1 MGRLTD
7 DQVQSA
13 ADILVG
19 LREGRLVSSG
29 LPAEFTPDN
38 TADIQRII
46 DAVSERVD
54 RPIRGWKSYTLYKP
68 MNPPFCA
75 PIYDL
80 FPSGSEIPAHIS
92 PTRLIEPEI
101 MFRVDRDLP
110 ARDHQ
115 YEVSEVMDSV
125 TAVVGFEVIG
135 SRFGS
140 AEPSGGAPKVNGTGS
155 LHGSLSD
162 HIANG
167 CVVVG
172 DEIRDWRNVAFE
184 DVVLQLTEGDRELVS
199 VIGCHPFD
207 NPFLPVVVGV
217 NRLRRRKGVRTGEI
231 IVTNSSTSFFPV
243 ADGAPIRATYE
254 GLGTVTATFAE

>member
-7 DQVQSA
+7 DQVRTA

-19 LREGRLVSSG
+19 LREERLVASG
-29 LPAEFTPDN
+29 LPAEVTPDN
-38 TADIQRII
+38 TADVQRII
-46 DAVSERVD
+46 DAVSDRVD
-54 RPIRGWKSYTLYKP
+54 RPIRGWKTYTLYKP

-75 PIYDL
+75 PIYDI
-80 FPSGSEIPAHIS
+80 FPNGAEIPAHIS
-92 PTRLIEPEI
+92 PMRLIEPEI
-101 MFRVDRDLP
+101 MFRVDRDMP
-110 ARDHQ
+110 PRERR
-115 YEVSEVMDSV
+115 YEVAEVMDSV
-125 TAVVGFEVIG
+125 TAVAGFEVIG
-135 SRFGS
+135 SRFTT
-140 AEPSGGAPKVNGTGS
+140 AEPSEGSTKINGTGS

-172 DEIRDWRNVAFE
+172 DELCDWRSVAFE
-184 DVVLQLTEGDRELVS
+184 DVPLRLTEGDRELVS

-217 NRLRRRKGVRTGEI
+217 NRLRRRKGVRSGEI

-243 ADGAPIRATYE
+243 SVGSPIRATYE
-254 GLGTVTATFAE
+254 GLGSVTATFAE

>member
-1 MGRLTD
+1 VARLTD
-7 DQVQSA
+7 DQVQLA

-19 LREGRLVSSG
+19 LREGRLVASG
-29 LPAEFTPDN
+29 LPAEVTPDN

-46 DAVSERVD
+46 DAVSARVE

-80 FPSGSEIPAHIS
+80 FPSGAEIPAHIS
-92 PTRLIEPEI
+92 PMRLIEPEI
-101 MFRVDRDLP
+101 MFRVDRDMP
-110 ARDHQ
+110 AREQQ
-115 YEVSEVMDSV
+115 YDVAEVMDSV

-135 SRFGS
+135 SRFRT
-140 AEPSGGAPKVNGTGS
+140 AEPSQGAAKVDGTGS

-172 DEIRDWRNVAFE
+172 DEIRGWRNIAFE
-184 DVVLQLTEGDRELVS
+184 DIGLRLTEGDRELVS

-217 NRLRRRKGVRTGEI
+217 NRLRRRMGVRAGEI
-231 IVTNSSTSFFPV
+231 IVTNSSTSFFRV
-243 ADGAPIRATYE
+243 SAGAPICATYE
-254 GLGTVTATFAE
+254 GLGSVRATFAE

>member
-1 MGRLTD
+1 VGCLTD

-19 LREGRLVSSG
+19 LREGRLVASG
-29 LPAEFTPDN
+29 LPAEITPDN

-46 DAVSERVD
+46 DAVSERVE

-75 PIYDL
+75 PIYDV
-80 FPSGSEIPAHIS
+80 FPNGAEIPPHIS

-101 MFRVDRDLP
+101 MFRIDRDMP
-110 ARDHQ
+110 AREHP
-115 YEVSEVMDSV
+115 YEVAEVMESV

-135 SRFGS
+135 SRFRTGEPSPGS
-140 AEPSGGAPKVNGTGS
+140 AKVNGTGS

-172 DEIRDWRNVAFE
+172 DEVGDWREIAFE
-184 DVVLQLTEGDRELVS
+184 DIALRLTEGDRELVS
-199 VIGCHPFD
+199 VVGCHPFD

-217 NRLRRRKGVRTGEI
+217 NRLRRRKGARAGEI
-231 IVTNSSTSFFPV
+231 IVTNSSTSFFAV
-243 ADGAPIRATYE
+243 AAGVRIRATYE
-254 GLGTVTATFAE
+254 GLGSVSATFAE

>member
-19 LREGRLVSSG
+19 LREGRVVASG
-29 LPAEFTPDN
+29 LPAEVTPDN

-46 DAVSERVD
+46 DAVSERIE

-75 PIYDL
+75 PIYDV
-80 FPSGSEIPAHIS
+80 FPNGAEIPSHIS

-101 MFRVDRDLP
+101 MFRVDRDMP
-110 ARDHQ
+110 AREAH
-115 YEVSEVMDSV
+115 YEVAEIMDSV

-135 SRFGS
+135 SRFRAS
-140 AEPSGGAPKVNGTGS
+140 EPSPGSPKINGAGS

-172 DEIRDWRNVAFE
+172 DEVRDWQDVAFE
-184 DVVLQLTEGDRELVS
+184 DVALRLTEGDRELVS

-207 NPFLPVVVGV
+207 NPFLPVVVGI
-217 NRLRRRKGVRTGEI
+217 NRLRRRKGARAGEI

-243 ADGAPIRATYE
+243 AAGSRIRATYE
-254 GLGTVTATFAE
+254 GVGSVNATFAE

>member
-1 MGRLTD
+1 MGFLTE
-7 DQVQSA
+7 DQVRSA

-19 LREGRLVSSG
+19 LREGRLVASG
-29 LPAEFTPDN
+29 LPQRVTPEN
-38 TADIQRII
+38 TADVQRII
-46 DAVSERVD
+46 DAVSDRVD

-80 FPSGSEIPAHIS
+80 FASGAEIPAHIS

-101 MFRVDRDLP
+101 MFRIDRDMP
-110 ARDHQ
+110 AREHH
-115 YEVSEVMDSV
+115 YEVAEVMDSV
-125 TAVVGFEVIG
+125 TAVVGFEIIG
-135 SRFGS
+135 SRFRAGDPPEGS
-140 AEPSGGAPKVNGTGS
+140 PIVDGTGS

-172 DEIRDWRNVAFE
+172 DEISDWRGVAFE
-184 DVVLQLTEGDRELVS
+184 DIGLRLTEGDRELVS

-217 NRLRRRKGVRTGEI
+217 NRLRRRRGVSAGQI
-231 IVTNSSTSFFPV
+231 IVTNSSTSFFAV
-243 ADGAPIRATYE
+243 AAGTPICATYE
-254 GLGTVTATFAE
+254 GLGSVTATFAA

>member
-1 MGRLTD
+1 MLTD
-7 DQVQSA
+7 DQVRGA

-19 LREGRLVSSG
+19 LREGRVVANG
-29 LPAEFTPDN
+29 LPAEVTPDN

-46 DAVSERVD
+46 DAVSDRVE

-80 FPSGSEIPAHIS
+80 FASGATLPAHLS
-92 PTRLIEPEI
+92 PSRLIEPEI

-110 ARDHQ
+110 ASDTH
-115 YEVSEVMDSV
+115 YEIAEVMDSV

-135 SRFGS
+135 SRFRT
-140 AEPSGGAPKVNGTGS
+140 AEPSDGRAIVDGQGS
-155 LHGSLSD
+155 LYGSLSD

-167 CVVVG
+167 CVVIG
-172 DEIRDWRNVAFE
+172 DEIPHWRDIAFE
-184 DVVLQLTEGDRELVS
+184 DVRLRLTEGDRELAS
-199 VIGCHPFD
+199 VVGCHPFD

-217 NRLRRRKGVRTGEI
+217 NRLRRRHGVKTGDI

-243 ADGAPIRATYE
+243 AADVPIRATYE
-254 GLGTVTATFAE
+254 GLGSVTATFAD